1 VGEKKCFINAA
12 IDGSKMERGW
22 VISLDGETI
31 QVDEISEDKLEEMNR
46 EGVGFLSVEC
56 IAVVGMI
63 NGKLVDP
70 QRPDSDPWYVM
81 KVVGCYPNLIIYDGK
96 DSAYYISGGVGTESV
111 VELDKLTKGE
121 PANFNK
127 KQFDDAIQEF
137 IDG

>member
-1 VGEKKCFINAA
+1 MGKKKCFINAA

-81 KVVGCYPNLIIYDGK
+81 KVVGCYPNLIAYNGK
-96 DSAYYISGGVGTESV
+96 DEAYYLNNGAKSV
-111 VELDKLTKGE
+111 ASIAYDKLTKGE

-127 KQFDDAIQEF
+127 KQFDDAIREF